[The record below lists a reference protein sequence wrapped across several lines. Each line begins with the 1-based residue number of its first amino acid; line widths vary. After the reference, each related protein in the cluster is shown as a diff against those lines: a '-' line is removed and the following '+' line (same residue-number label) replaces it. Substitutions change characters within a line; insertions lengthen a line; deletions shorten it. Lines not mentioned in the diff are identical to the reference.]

1 MKKIALRFFSIFA
14 SVMVALTVNAAGTDL
29 TATKSAQPAGS
40 VATQKLTPKS
50 ATSFKMAEMRKP
62 GKTYNAFASVNNSKL
77 GLAKLAAKK
86 NATVKA
92 GNVPTFNAAMI
103 YNAAWP
109 AQDYSQA
116 GIYNLAV
123 DGSMIQPYYLNEG
136 LQPNAG
142 YFYNGKYYAMSM
154 FSSWGMYFVDITVFD
169 EETWEVV
176 AASGTQMDPSL
187 FCTDYAFDET
197 TGKAYGC
204 FYNSEATG
212 YIFGYSDPETFETTA
227 ICALVDDSFNACA
240 FGADGYIYAIGRTG
254 NLLKVDKT
262 TGAYEII
269 GNTGLEPHYITT
281 AYFDKKTGRYF
292 YLLNNDSE
300 SSIYEINLATAEATP
315 LYSFANGEEFTG
327 AYVAAAKAEDKAPA
341 EVENVVADFNEDS
354 LRGTVSFTT
363 PTTLFDGTEGS
374 GTLAYFITVDGV
386 TVHTAFAGWGE
397 NVSVPVAI
405 GKSGMH
411 EIIVYVK
418 NGAGESPK
426 SKVKMF
432 IGTDMVK
439 PVTNVA
445 LTYAEGAMNL
455 TWDPT
460 NTSLNGGWFDPATIR
475 YTVVRFPEG
484 VVVADQIAETTF
496 TEEFVTDEFQA
507 VYYTVQA
514 SNTKELGEAVASNAI
529 GVGSIY
535 PAYTNGFENE
545 LSLAGYTQINK
556 NEDGNTWEL
565 YNGEVRFKYNS
576 SLAMDAW
583 LITPAVKLE
592 AGKMYKISVDARA
605 NSSNWAER
613 FELCVGTEPT
623 AEAMTENVVEKTEL
637 TSTTAETFGDYF
649 IPKTTGTYYVGIHG
663 CSDAD
668 AYYIYFDN
676 LTIEAGLSTAA
687 PTAVTKLKVAN
698 DPTGATNATVSF
710 TAPKKTIAGDKLTA
724 LEKIEV
730 KRGDVLVKTFEAPEL
745 GAALSFVDQVE
756 ADGEYT
762 YTVTAFNEEGAGM
775 PRSASAYIGIDVPAA
790 VTDAAFTEDP
800 ANVGLVTIT
809 WTAPTTDIHG
819 TPIDPATVSYYIT
832 NYDGDMVAE
841 AITGTSA
848 TIQLELEAQTFEYF
862 RIFSANDKGINEKT
876 YGVTSM
882 EPVGEPYAA
891 PFTEP
896 FGEELSTLWGVN
908 QLAGELGAISWTL
921 LNDESGVESQNGD
934 NGMLACKGSAP
945 GDMSMLLSGKIDL
958 AGVETPA
965 FKFWYFTME
974 GSENT
979 FDVLVKEQGGEW
991 TTLKS
996 FTTGGDMKWVMGLV
1010 DLSAYKDK
1018 VVQVGIKVTV
1028 VNMVYTIFDNFF
1040 VGTPASYDLAVDE
1053 IAAPAKVKAGD
1064 DFNVSVK
1071 LVNLG
1076 IEDAN
1081 GFKVN
1086 LYRDGALVQTAAP
1099 DAVVTSGAA
1108 EVVTFVE
1115 KSTPLWNEAVV
1126 YTAVIDWE
1134 ADEDDDNDVSADINV
1149 AIKHTTVPVPTDLTA
1164 TADGE
1169 KVNLAW
1175 TAPVVPEGGT
1185 PTEVTEGF
1193 EEYDSFAINPES
1205 DWTFVDADGSKTY
1218 GMNGV
1223 EFPGASEPMA
1233 YIVMDATF
1241 EGFNDTF
1248 AAFNGDKYLGSF
1260 AATTPANDDWAISPE
1275 LSGDAQTIS
1284 FYARTYTDQYG
1295 SEEFEFLYST
1305 TGTATSN
1312 FISLGEV
1319 HDVPTEWTEYTYNL
1333 PEGAKYFAI
1342 RCISNDKFIF
1352 MVDEVTFT
1360 KVDAAPVLAG
1370 YNIYRDGVKINAELV
1385 TETSFVDETAEVGEH
1400 TYHVTAV
1407 YDKGESNASNAAS
1420 TVTTG
1425 VENVAVK
1432 GARVATGKNVI
1443 IVKSAADM
1451 MVTVAAADGRLVYA
1465 GKGAETM
1472 NISVAEGVYVVK
1484 VGEKVVK
1491 VIVQ

>member
-1 MKKIALRFFSIFA
+1 MKKIALRFFSICA
-14 SVMVALTVNAAGTDL
+14 AVMVALTVNAAGTDL

-292 YLLNNDSE
+292 YLLNNAYE
-300 SSIYEINLATAEATP
+300 SSIYEINLTTAEATH

-386 TVHTAFAGWGE
+386 TVHTAFTGWGE

-556 NEDGNTWEL
+556 NEDGSFSFLGMTAKLISAKNGVYKVKTSLGTFSVNTH
-565 YNGEVRFKYNS
+565 K
-576 SLAMDAW
+576 A
-583 LITPAVKLE
+583 
-592 AGKMYKISVDARA
+592 
-605 NSSNWAER
+605 
-613 FELCVGTEPT
+613 
-623 AEAMTENVVEKTEL
+623 
-637 TSTTAETFGDYF
+637 
-649 IPKTTGTYYVGIHG
+649 
-663 CSDAD
+663 
-668 AYYIYFDN
+668 
-676 LTIEAGLSTAA
+676 TI
-687 PTAVTKLKVAN
+687 TKL
-698 DPTGATNATVSF
+698 
-710 TAPKKTIAGDKLTA
+710 
-724 LEKIEV
+724 
-730 KRGDVLVKTFEAPEL
+730 
-745 GAALSFVDQVE
+745 
-756 ADGEYT
+756 
-762 YTVTAFNEEGAGM
+762 
-775 PRSASAYIGIDVPAA
+775 
-790 VTDAAFTEDP
+790 
-800 ANVGLVTIT
+800 
-809 WTAPTTDIHG
+809 
-819 TPIDPATVSYYIT
+819 
-832 NYDGDMVAE
+832 
-841 AITGTSA
+841 
-848 TIQLELEAQTFEYF
+848 
-862 RIFSANDKGINEKT
+862 
-876 YGVTSM
+876 
-882 EPVGEPYAA
+882 
-891 PFTEP
+891 
-896 FGEELSTLWGVN
+896 
-908 QLAGELGAISWTL
+908 
-921 LNDESGVESQNGD
+921 
-934 NGMLACKGSAP
+934 
-945 GDMSMLLSGKIDL
+945 
-958 AGVETPA
+958 
-965 FKFWYFTME
+965 
-974 GSENT
+974 
-979 FDVLVKEQGGEW
+979 
-991 TTLKS
+991 
-996 FTTGGDMKWVMGLV
+996 
-1010 DLSAYKDK
+1010 
-1018 VVQVGIKVTV
+1018 
-1028 VNMVYTIFDNFF
+1028 
-1040 VGTPASYDLAVDE
+1040 
-1053 IAAPAKVKAGD
+1053 
-1064 DFNVSVK
+1064 
-1071 LVNLG
+1071 
-1076 IEDAN
+1076 
-1081 GFKVN
+1081 
-1086 LYRDGALVQTAAP
+1086 
-1099 DAVVTSGAA
+1099 
-1108 EVVTFVE
+1108 
-1115 KSTPLWNEAVV
+1115 
-1126 YTAVIDWE
+1126 
-1134 ADEDDDNDVSADINV
+1134 
-1149 AIKHTTVPVPTDLTA
+1149 
-1164 TADGE
+1164 
-1169 KVNLAW
+1169 
-1175 TAPVVPEGGT
+1175 
-1185 PTEVTEGF
+1185 
-1193 EEYDSFAINPES
+1193 
-1205 DWTFVDADGSKTY
+1205 
-1218 GMNGV
+1218 
-1223 EFPGASEPMA
+1223 
-1233 YIVMDATF
+1233 
-1241 EGFNDTF
+1241 
-1248 AAFNGDKYLGSF
+1248 
-1260 AATTPANDDWAISPE
+1260 
-1275 LSGDAQTIS
+1275 
-1284 FYARTYTDQYG
+1284 
-1295 SEEFEFLYST
+1295 
-1305 TGTATSN
+1305 
-1312 FISLGEV
+1312 
-1319 HDVPTEWTEYTYNL
+1319 
-1333 PEGAKYFAI
+1333 
-1342 RCISNDKFIF
+1342 
-1352 MVDEVTFT
+1352 
-1360 KVDAAPVLAG
+1360 
-1370 YNIYRDGVKINAELV
+1370 
-1385 TETSFVDETAEVGEH
+1385 
-1400 TYHVTAV
+1400 
-1407 YDKGESNASNAAS
+1407 
-1420 TVTTG
+1420 
-1425 VENVAVK
+1425 
-1432 GARVATGKNVI
+1432 
-1443 IVKSAADM
+1443 
-1451 MVTVAAADGRLVYA
+1451 
-1465 GKGAETM
+1465 
-1472 NISVAEGVYVVK
+1472 
-1484 VGEKVVK
+1484 
-1491 VIVQ
+1491 

>member
-1 MKKIALRFFSIFA
+1 M
-14 SVMVALTVNAAGTDL
+14 
-29 TATKSAQPAGS
+29 
-40 VATQKLTPKS
+40 
-50 ATSFKMAEMRKP
+50 
-62 GKTYNAFASVNNSKL
+62 
-77 GLAKLAAKK
+77 
-86 NATVKA
+86 
-92 GNVPTFNAAMI
+92 
-103 YNAAWP
+103 
-109 AQDYSQA
+109 
-116 GIYNLAV
+116 
-123 DGSMIQPYYLNEG
+123 
-136 LQPNAG
+136 
-142 YFYNGKYYAMSM
+142 
-154 FSSWGMYFVDITVFD
+154 
-169 EETWEVV
+169 
-176 AASGTQMDPSL
+176 
-187 FCTDYAFDET
+187 
-197 TGKAYGC
+197 
-204 FYNSEATG
+204 
-212 YIFGYSDPETFETTA
+212 
-227 ICALVDDSFNACA
+227 
-240 FGADGYIYAIGRTG
+240 
-254 NLLKVDKT
+254 
-262 TGAYEII
+262 
-269 GNTGLEPHYITT
+269 
-281 AYFDKKTGRYF
+281 
-292 YLLNNDSE
+292 
-300 SSIYEINLATAEATP
+300 
-315 LYSFANGEEFTG
+315 
-327 AYVAAAKAEDKAPA
+327 
-341 EVENVVADFNEDS
+341 
-354 LRGTVSFTT
+354 
-363 PTTLFDGTEGS
+363 
-374 GTLAYFITVDGV
+374 
-386 TVHTAFAGWGE
+386 
-397 NVSVPVAI
+397 
-405 GKSGMH
+405 
-411 EIIVYVK
+411 
-418 NGAGESPK
+418 
-426 SKVKMF
+426 
-432 IGTDMVK
+432 
-439 PVTNVA
+439 
-445 LTYAEGAMNL
+445 
-455 TWDPT
+455 
-460 NTSLNGGWFDPATIR
+460 
-475 YTVVRFPEG
+475 
-484 VVVADQIAETTF
+484 
-496 TEEFVTDEFQA
+496 
-507 VYYTVQA
+507 
-514 SNTKELGEAVASNAI
+514 
-529 GVGSIY
+529 
-535 PAYTNGFENE
+535 
-545 LSLAGYTQINK
+545 
-556 NEDGNTWEL
+556 
-565 YNGEVRFKYNS
+565 
-576 SLAMDAW
+576 
-583 LITPAVKLE
+583 
-592 AGKMYKISVDARA
+592 
-605 NSSNWAER
+605 
-613 FELCVGTEPT
+613 
-623 AEAMTENVVEKTEL
+623 
-637 TSTTAETFGDYF
+637 
-649 IPKTTGTYYVGIHG
+649 
-663 CSDAD
+663 
-668 AYYIYFDN
+668 
-676 LTIEAGLSTAA
+676 STAA

-841 AITGTSA
+841 AVTGTSA

-862 RIFSANDKGINEKT
+862 RIFSANDKGINENT

-908 QLAGELGAISWTL
+908 QLAGEMGAVSWTL

-1018 VVQVGIKVTV
+1018 VVQFGIKVTV

-1040 VGTPASYDLAVDE
+1040 VGTPANYDLAVDE

-1086 LYRDGALVQTAAP
+1086 LYRDGELVQTAAT

-1115 KSTPLWNEAVV
+1115 KSTPLWNDAVV

-1149 AIKHTTVPVPTDLTA
+1149 AIKHTTMPVPTDLTA

-1175 TAPVVPEGGT
+1175 TAPVVPEGNS
-1185 PTEVTEGF
+1185 EVDVTDSF
-1193 EEYDSFAINPES
+1193 EELESFAINPDCE
-1205 DWTFVDADGSKTY
+1205 WTFVDVDGQTT
-1218 GMNGV
+1218 GGFQDLD
-1223 EFPGASEPMA
+1223 FPGSSEPMA
-1233 YIVMDATF
+1233 YIVMDATYDQ
-1241 EGFNDTF
+1241 FNESF
-1248 AAFNGDKYLGSF
+1248 AAKDGDKYLGAF
-1260 AATTPANDDWAISPE
+1260 FNLPAAPNDDWMISPE
-1275 LSGDAQTIS
+1275 LCGHKQTIT
-1284 FYARTYTDQYG
+1284 FWARSYSGEYQE
-1295 SEEFEFLYST
+1295 SFEFLSST
-1305 TGTATSN
+1305 TGKAIEN
-1312 FISLGEV
+1312 FVKIGGDEA
-1319 HDVPTEWTEYTYNL
+1319 VPQEWTEYTYEL

>member
-1 MKKIALRFFSIFA
+1 
-14 SVMVALTVNAAGTDL
+14 
-29 TATKSAQPAGS
+29 
-40 VATQKLTPKS
+40 
-50 ATSFKMAEMRKP
+50 
-62 GKTYNAFASVNNSKL
+62 
-77 GLAKLAAKK
+77 
-86 NATVKA
+86 
-92 GNVPTFNAAMI
+92 
-103 YNAAWP
+103 
-109 AQDYSQA
+109 
-116 GIYNLAV
+116 
-123 DGSMIQPYYLNEG
+123 
-136 LQPNAG
+136 
-142 YFYNGKYYAMSM
+142 
-154 FSSWGMYFVDITVFD
+154 
-169 EETWEVV
+169 
-176 AASGTQMDPSL
+176 
-187 FCTDYAFDET
+187 
-197 TGKAYGC
+197 
-204 FYNSEATG
+204 
-212 YIFGYSDPETFETTA
+212 
-227 ICALVDDSFNACA
+227 
-240 FGADGYIYAIGRTG
+240 
-254 NLLKVDKT
+254 
-262 TGAYEII
+262 
-269 GNTGLEPHYITT
+269 
-281 AYFDKKTGRYF
+281 
-292 YLLNNDSE
+292 
-300 SSIYEINLATAEATP
+300 
-315 LYSFANGEEFTG
+315 
-327 AYVAAAKAEDKAPA
+327 
-341 EVENVVADFNEDS
+341 
-354 LRGTVSFTT
+354 
-363 PTTLFDGTEGS
+363 
-374 GTLAYFITVDGV
+374 
-386 TVHTAFAGWGE
+386 
-397 NVSVPVAI
+397 
-405 GKSGMH
+405 
-411 EIIVYVK
+411 
-418 NGAGESPK
+418 
-426 SKVKMF
+426 
-432 IGTDMVK
+432 
-439 PVTNVA
+439 
-445 LTYAEGAMNL
+445 
-455 TWDPT
+455 
-460 NTSLNGGWFDPATIR
+460 
-475 YTVVRFPEG
+475 
-484 VVVADQIAETTF
+484 
-496 TEEFVTDEFQA
+496 
-507 VYYTVQA
+507 
-514 SNTKELGEAVASNAI
+514 
-529 GVGSIY
+529 
-535 PAYTNGFENE
+535 
-545 LSLAGYTQINK
+545 
-556 NEDGNTWEL
+556 
-565 YNGEVRFKYNS
+565 
-576 SLAMDAW
+576 
-583 LITPAVKLE
+583 
-592 AGKMYKISVDARA
+592 
-605 NSSNWAER
+605 
-613 FELCVGTEPT
+613 
-623 AEAMTENVVEKTEL
+623 
-637 TSTTAETFGDYF
+637 
-649 IPKTTGTYYVGIHG
+649 
-663 CSDAD
+663 
-668 AYYIYFDN
+668 
-676 LTIEAGLSTAA
+676 
-687 PTAVTKLKVAN
+687 
-698 DPTGATNATVSF
+698 
-710 TAPKKTIAGDKLTA
+710 
-724 LEKIEV
+724 
-730 KRGDVLVKTFEAPEL
+730 
-745 GAALSFVDQVE
+745 
-756 ADGEYT
+756 
-762 YTVTAFNEEGAGM
+762 
-775 PRSASAYIGIDVPAA
+775 
-790 VTDAAFTEDP
+790 
-800 ANVGLVTIT
+800 
-809 WTAPTTDIHG
+809 
-819 TPIDPATVSYYIT
+819 
-832 NYDGDMVAE
+832 
-841 AITGTSA
+841 
-848 TIQLELEAQTFEYF
+848 
-862 RIFSANDKGINEKT
+862 
-876 YGVTSM
+876 
-882 EPVGEPYAA
+882 
-891 PFTEP
+891 
-896 FGEELSTLWGVN
+896 
-908 QLAGELGAISWTL
+908 
-921 LNDESGVESQNGD
+921 
-934 NGMLACKGSAP
+934 
-945 GDMSMLLSGKIDL
+945 
-958 AGVETPA
+958 
-965 FKFWYFTME
+965 
-974 GSENT
+974 
-979 FDVLVKEQGGEW
+979 
-991 TTLKS
+991 
-996 FTTGGDMKWVMGLV
+996 MKWVMGLV

-1018 VVQVGIKVTV
+1018 VVQFGIKVTV

-1040 VGTPASYDLAVDE
+1040 VGTPANYDLAVDE

>member
-1 MKKIALRFFSIFA
+1 MKKIALRFFSICA
-14 SVMVALTVNAAGTDL
+14 AVMVALSVNAAAPQV
-29 TATKSAQPAGS
+29 TAKKSAQPAGS

-50 ATSFKMAEMRKP
+50 ATSFKMAEMRKS
-62 GKTYNAFASVNNSKL
+62 GKTYNAFANVNNSKL

-86 NATVKA
+86 NATVNA

-103 YNAAWP
+103 YNAEWP
-109 AQDYSQA
+109 ANDFSQV
-116 GIYNLAV
+116 GIYKVAV
-123 DGSMIQPYYLNEG
+123 DGSMIQPYYLNED

-154 FSSWGMYFVDITVFD
+154 FSFWGMYFVNITVFD

-212 YIFGYSDPETFETTA
+212 YIFGYSDPETFETTE

-315 LYSFANGEEFTG
+315 LYSFANSEEFTG
-327 AYVAAAKAEDKAPA
+327 AYVAAASAEDKAPA

-386 TVHTAFAGWGE
+386 TVHTAFTGWGE
-397 NVSVPVAI
+397 NVSVPVTI

-445 LTYAEGAMNL
+445 LTYADGAMNL

-475 YTVVRFPEG
+475 YTVVRFPDA

-529 GVGSIY
+529 SVGSIY

-556 NEDGNTWEL
+556 NEDGLVWEL
-565 YNGEVRFKYNS
+565 TNGEVRFKYNS

-605 NSSNWAER
+605 NTSNWAER

-800 ANVGLVTIT
+800 ATPGLVTIT

-819 TPIDPATVSYYIT
+819 TPIDPATVTYYIAD
-832 NYDGDMVAE
+832 YDSE
-841 AITGTSA
+841 AIAEGITET
-848 TIQLELEAQTFEYF
+848 TFTKQYELEGQAFEYF
-862 RIFSANDKGINEKT
+862 VIYAANDKGISDKM
-876 YGVTSM
+876 GVTSM
-882 EPVGEPYAA
+882 APIGVPYAT
-891 PFTEP
+891 PFNEP
-896 FGEELSTLWGVN
+896 FGENLAAIWGMEALSGAPGEITW
-908 QLAGELGAISWTL
+908 QLANEELG
-921 LNDESGVESQNGD
+921 VPSQNGD
-934 NGMLACKGSAP
+934 GCMLACKGSAP
-945 GDMSMLLSGKIDL
+945 GNQSMLFSGKINL
-958 AGVETPA
+958 SGVESPA
-965 FKFWYFTME
+965 FKFWYFAMP

-979 FDVLVKEQGGEW
+979 FDVIVREQGGEW
-991 TTLKS
+991 ETLKS
-996 FTTGGDMKWVMGLV
+996 ITTDGDMKWMMGLV

-1018 VVQVGIKVTV
+1018 VVQVGMKVTV
-1028 VNMVYTIFDNFF
+1028 VNLAYTIFDNFF

-1053 IAAPAKVKAGD
+1053 IAAPAKVKAGE

-1071 LVNLG
+1071 LMNLG
-1076 IEDAN
+1076 IEEAS

-1086 LYRDGALVQTAAP
+1086 LYRDGELVQTAAP
-1099 DAVVTSGAA
+1099 DVVMPAGAS
-1108 EVVTFVE
+1108 EVVTFAE
-1115 KSTPLWNEAVV
+1115 QSTPLWNENVV

-1134 ADEDDDNDVSADINV
+1134 ADEDDDNDVSADLEV
-1149 AIKHTTVPVPTDLTA
+1149 AIKHTNLPVPTELTA

-1175 TAPVVPEGGT
+1175 TAPVVPEGGA

-1193 EEYDSFAINPES
+1193 EEFESFAINPES

-1218 GMNGV
+1218 GIQDV
-1223 EFPGASEPMA
+1223 EFPGTAEPMA
-1233 YIVMDATF
+1233 YIVLDATF
-1241 EGFNDTF
+1241 ESFNETF
-1248 AAFNGDKYLGSF
+1248 AAFNGDKYLASF
-1260 AATTPANDDWAISPE
+1260 AATSKENDDWAISPE
-1275 LSGDAQTIS
+1275 LTGDAQTVS
-1284 FYARTYTDQYG
+1284 FYAKSYTAQYG
-1295 SEEFEFLYST
+1295 NEEFEFLYST
-1305 TGTATSN
+1305 TGTALEN

-1319 HDVPTEWTEYTYNL
+1319 HDVPEEWTEYTYEL

-1342 RCISNDKFIF
+1342 RCISKDRFVF
-1352 MVDEVTFT
+1352 MVDEVSFT

-1472 NISVAEGVYVVK
+1472 NISVAEGVYAVK

>member
-1 MKKIALRFFSIFA
+1 MLLPA
-14 SVMVALTVNAAGTDL
+14 ST
-29 TATKSAQPAGS
+29 TAS
-40 VATQKLTPKS
+40 
-50 ATSFKMAEMRKP
+50 
-62 GKTYNAFASVNNSKL
+62 
-77 GLAKLAAKK
+77 LAKLTAKK

-103 YNAAWP
+103 YNAEWP
-109 AQDYSQA
+109 QGDYSQM
-116 GIYNLAV
+116 GIYKLAV
-123 DGSMIQPYYLNEG
+123 DGSLVQPYYLNED
-136 LQPNAG
+136 LQPYSG
-142 YFYNGKYYAMSM
+142 YFYDGKYYAVSM
-154 FSSWGMYFVDITVFD
+154 FSFWGIYLVDVTVYD

-176 AASGTQMDPSL
+176 ASTGYGSDPNA
-187 FCTDYAFDET
+187 FCTDFAFDET

-204 FYNSEATG
+204 FYNSDVTG
-212 YIFGYSDPETFETTA
+212 MNFGYQDPETLLTTE
-227 ICALVDDSFNACA
+227 ICPVEDAWNACA
-240 FGADGYIYAIGRTG
+240 FGADGYIYAIGSTG
-254 NLLKVDKT
+254 NLMKVEKT
-262 TGAYEII
+262 TGAYEVI
-269 GNTGLEPHYITT
+269 GNTGLEPRYITT

-292 YLLNNDSE
+292 YLLCNDYE
-300 SSIYEINLATAEATP
+300 SSIYEINLATAEATF
-315 LYSFANGEEFTG
+315 LYTFTDSAEFAG

-341 EVENVVADFNEDS
+341 EVENVVCDFNEGS

-363 PTTLFDGTEGS
+363 PSTLFDGTEGS
-374 GTLAYFITVDGV
+374 GTLAYFITVDGA
-386 TVHTAFAGWGE
+386 TVHTAFTGWGE

-439 PVTNVA
+439 PVTHVV
-445 LTYAEGAMNL
+445 LTYEEGQMVLSWNK
-455 TWDPT
+455 TEET
-460 NTSLNGGWFDPATIR
+460 LNGGWFDPATVR

-484 VVVADQIAETTF
+484 VVVADKQADNVFKEDF
-496 TEEFVTDEFQA
+496 TCDEFQA

-514 SNTKELGEAVASNAI
+514 SNTKELGEAVASNAVGI
-529 GVGSIY
+529 GNIY
-535 PAYTNGFENE
+535 PAYTNGFDNE

-556 NEDGNTWEL
+556 NEDSNTWQL

-605 NSSNWAER
+605 NSSYWSER
-613 FELCVGTEPT
+613 FELCIGTEPT
-623 AEAMTENVVEKTEL
+623 AEAMTENIVEKTDL
-637 TSTTAETFGDYF
+637 TATTFETYGDYF
-649 IPKTTGTYYVGIHG
+649 IPETSGTYYIGIHG

-668 AYYIYFDN
+668 AYYVYFDN
-676 LTIEAGLSTAA
+676 LTIEAGMSTAA
-687 PTAVTKLKVAN
+687 PAAVTKFTVAN
-698 DPTGATNATVSF
+698 DPAGATNATVSF
-710 TAPKKTIAGDKLTA
+710 TAPKKSIAGAKLTA

-730 KRGDVLVKTFEAPEL
+730 LRNGELVKTFEAPEL
-745 GAALSFVDQVE
+745 GAALSFVDPVE
-756 ADGEYT
+756 VDGEYT

-790 VTDAAFTEDP
+790 VSDAAFTEDP
-800 ANVGLVTIT
+800 ATPGLVTIT
-809 WTAPTTDIHG
+809 WTAPTQDIHG
-819 TPIDPATVSYYIT
+819 TPIDPATVTYYIT
-832 NYDGDMVAE
+832 DYDKNIIAE
-841 AITGTSA
+841 GIAETTF
-848 TIQLELEAQTFEYF
+848 TTQYELEEQTFEYF
-862 RIFSANDKGINEKT
+862 VIYAANDKGINQTT

-882 EPVGEPYAA
+882 EPIGVPYAA

-896 FGEELSTLWGVN
+896 FGESLSAIWGMSR
-908 QLAGELGAISWTL
+908 LSGASGEITWTL
-921 LNDESGVESQNGD
+921 LNDESGIPSQNGD

-945 GDMSMLLSGKIDL
+945 GNMSRLFSGKIDL
-958 AGVETPA
+958 AGVEAPA
-965 FKFWYFTME
+965 FKFWYYAME
-974 GSENT
+974 GSQNT
-979 FDVLVKEQGGEW
+979 FDVLVREQGGEW
-991 TTLKS
+991 VTLKTIS
-996 FTTGGDMKWVMGLV
+996 TDGDNKWMMGLA
-1010 DLSAYKDK
+1010 DLSDYKDK
-1018 VVQVGIKVTV
+1018 VVQVGIQVTV
-1028 VNMVYTIFDNFF
+1028 VSHAYTVFDNFF
-1040 VGTPASYDLAVDE
+1040 VGTPAKHDLAVDE
-1053 IAAPAKVKAGD
+1053 IAAPAKVKAGE
-1064 DFNVSVK
+1064 DFNVAVT
-1071 LVNLG
+1071 LMNLG
-1076 IEDAN
+1076 IEEAS

-1086 LYRDGALVQTAAP
+1086 LYRDGELVQTAAP
-1099 DAVVTSGAA
+1099 DVVMPAGAS
-1108 EVVTFVE
+1108 EVVTFAE
-1115 KSTPLWNEAVV
+1115 QSTPLWNEKVV

-1134 ADEDDDNDVSADINV
+1134 ADEDDDNDVSADIEV
-1149 AIKHTTVPVPTDLTA
+1149 AIKHTNLPIPSELSA

-1193 EEYDSFAINPES
+1193 EEFESFAINPES
-1205 DWTFVDADGSKTY
+1205 DWTFVDVDGSKTY
-1218 GMNGV
+1218 GINGFQ
-1223 EFPGASEPMA
+1223 FPNAYEPMA
-1233 YIVMDATF
+1233 YIVMDYAYD
-1241 EGFNDTF
+1241 GFAENWS
-1248 AAFNGDKYLGSF
+1248 AYSGDKYLASF

-1275 LSGDAQTIS
+1275 LPGVAQTIS
-1284 FYARTYTDQYG
+1284 FYAKSITDQYG
-1295 SEEFEFLYST
+1295 NEQFEVLYST
-1305 TGTATSN
+1305 TGTAIAN
-1312 FISLGEV
+1312 FTKIASV
-1319 HDVPTEWTEYTYNL
+1319 DDTPTEWTEYTFEL

-1342 RCISNDKFIF
+1342 RCVSNDRFAF
-1352 MVDEVTFT
+1352 FVDEVSFT
-1360 KVDAAPVLAG
+1360 KNEAAPVLAG

-1425 VENVAVK
+1425 VENVAAK

-1472 NISVAEGVYVVK
+1472 NISVAEGVYAVK